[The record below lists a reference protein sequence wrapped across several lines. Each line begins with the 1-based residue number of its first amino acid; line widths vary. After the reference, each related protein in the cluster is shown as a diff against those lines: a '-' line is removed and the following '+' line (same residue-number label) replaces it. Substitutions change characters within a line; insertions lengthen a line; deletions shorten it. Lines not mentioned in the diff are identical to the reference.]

1 MFTSA
6 ALSGEIDRT
15 PVRGWAVNL
24 LARCQQSTIVLTS
37 FTFGLFLPFITEDLG
52 LTLLEAGLLQGV
64 WWTTSALLSLPFST
78 WFSRFR
84 PVPLMLA
91 SLLLMLPFFF
101 MQGVA
106 TNFYVL
112 ILARFF
118 LVMFHVVATPAR
130 PLLLQQW
137 VAPRD
142 YGWVNAVGLSQHSI
156 LLAVAVS
163 TSALLIGAIG
173 SWRLA
178 YFVQGG
184 FMALQTVAWV
194 VVARESLAPVKTLQ
208 RALQAQEGSPLR
220 AALSYRQGWMIG
232 ITMFGLSATWTAM
245 VTFLPTLL
253 LEERDISLRLGG
265 PLLAFLYYGL
275 IPSALVGGLLWR
287 RVRDR
292 KLLLW
297 VPALLNVVFGVGIA
311 VTPYPLL
318 LMALITGMGLVWIA
332 SPAVH
337 ALPFEFP
344 GIRPREVA
352 VVTSLVG
359 TFSGL
364 GFATGPVVTGIVEE
378 VTGSL
383 QTGLVVLSLLTSVGV
398 IAGLLYP
405 SRSRGADVALDVP
418 VPHVELERSR

>member
-1 MFTSA
+1 MYTSA
-6 ALSGEIDRT
+6 SLSAEITRT

-24 LARCQQSTIVLTS
+24 LVRGQQSSIVLTS

-52 LTLLEAGLLQGV
+52 LSLLEAALLQGV

-84 PVPLMLA
+84 PVPLVLT
-91 SLLLMLPFFF
+91 SLLLMLPFLFL
-101 MQGVA
+101 QGVA

-112 ILARFF
+112 FLARFF

-142 YGWVNAVGLSQHSI
+142 YGWVNAVGLSQHSV

-163 TSALLIGAIG
+163 TSALLIGALG
-173 SWRLA
+173 SWRMA

-184 FMALQTVAWV
+184 FMALQTVAWL
-194 VVARESLAPVKTLQ
+194 VVARERLAPVKTLQ
-208 RALQAQEGSPLR
+208 KALQAQRGSPFR
-220 AALSYRQGWMIG
+220 AALSYREGWLIG

-253 LEERDISLRLGG
+253 LQERDISLRLGG

-275 IPSALVGGLLWR
+275 IPSALIGGVLWR
-287 RVRDR
+287 RVRNR

-297 VPALLNVVFGVGIA
+297 VPALLNVVFGVTIA
-311 VTPYPLL
+311 ITPYPLV
-318 LMALITGMGLVWIA
+318 LMALITGMGLVWVV

-337 ALPFEFP
+337 ALPFEFS
-344 GIRPREVA
+344 GIRPREIA
-352 VVTSLVG
+352 VVTSLVQ

-364 GFATGPVVTGIVEE
+364 GFAAGPVVTAMVEG

-383 QTGLVVLSLLTSVGV
+383 QTGLIVVSLLTSVGV

-405 SRSRGADVALDVP
+405 TRPLGTQDTVTMPDVD
-418 VPHVELERSR
+418 VELERSR

>member
-1 MFTSA
+1 MYASA
-6 ALSGEIDRT
+6 ALSAGITRT

-24 LARCQQSTIVLTS
+24 LVRCQQSSIILTS
-37 FTFGLFLPFITEDLG
+37 FTFGLFLPFISADLG
-52 LTLLEAGLLQGV
+52 LTLQEAGLLQGV

-84 PVPLMLA
+84 PVPLVLV
-91 SLLLMLPFFF
+91 SLLLMLPFLFL
-101 MQGVA
+101 QGVA

-112 ILARFF
+112 FLARFF

-130 PLLLQQW
+130 PLLMQQW

-142 YGWVNAVGLSQHSI
+142 YGWVNAVGLSLHSV

-184 FMALQTVAWV
+184 FMVVQTVAWLL
-194 VVARESLAPVKTLQ
+194 VARERLAPVKTLQ
-208 RALQAQEGSPLR
+208 RALQAQQDSPLWP
-220 AALSYRQGWMIG
+220 ALSYREGWLIG

-253 LEERDISLRLGG
+253 QEERGISLRLGG

-275 IPSALVGGLLWR
+275 IPSALMGGVLWR
-287 RVRDR
+287 RVRNR
-292 KLLLW
+292 KHLLW
-297 VPALLNVVFGVGIA
+297 VPALLNVVFGVAIA
-311 VTPYPLL
+311 ITPYPLA
-318 LMALITGMGLVWIA
+318 LMALITGMGLVWVVT
-332 SPAVH
+332 PAVH
-337 ALPFEFP
+337 ALPFEFS
-344 GIRPREVA
+344 GIRPREIA
-352 VVTSLVG
+352 VVTSLVQ

-364 GFATGPVVTGIVEE
+364 GFAAGPVVTATVAEI
-378 VTGSL
+378 TGSL
-383 QTGLVVLSLLTSVGV
+383 QTGLIVLSLLTSVGV

-405 SRSRGADVALDVP
+405 TRLPGARDAVTVSEVD
-418 VPHVELERSR
+418 VELERSR